1 MQRIAFLALTVC
13 SLMAATSQ
21 AALFSFA
28 SDDNADGPTF
38 RGVSTTVDDA
48 APFDFSGTIDIDFLV
63 DLNHDA
69 PGGTVTF
76 AGATF
81 EFLGFLTGYTGI
93 PFGGAVVHNWTIGD
107 AMYKIKDATGADILT
122 ATFNNALMTSFSPS
136 PTTMGQTATIQGNDM
151 TDASLTFTAGPAL
164 TAATGLTD
172 DQLSVDKNFA
182 FTLTDVDALFLGG
195 PVPLTPAQF
204 DQQLLI
210 PAVSWTAEG
219 SHSAEATPEPAS
231 LALLGL
237 GGLLIARR
245 RR

>member
-1 MQRIAFLALTVC
+1 MRHICFLALTVC

-38 RGVSTTVDDA
+38 SGLTGTVDDA
-48 APFDFSGTIDIDFLV
+48 IPFDFSASIDVDFLV

-76 AGATF
+76 PGATF
-81 EFLGFLTGYTGI
+81 EFLGFIGGYAPIT
-93 PFGGAVVHNWTIGD
+93 FGGAVVHNWTLGD
-107 AMYKIKDATGADILT
+107 AMYTIKDATGADILT

-136 PTTMGQTATIQGNDM
+136 GSTMGQTATIQGNDL
-151 TDASLTFTAGPAL
+151 TDSSLTFTAGPAL

-172 DQLSVDKNFA
+172 DSLTLDKNFE
-182 FTLTDVDALFLGG
+182 FTLTDLEAAALGG
-195 PVPLTPAQF
+195 LVPLAPAQF
-204 DQQLLI
+204 DPQVLV
-210 PAVSWTAEG
+210 PAVDWTAEG
-219 SHSAEATPEPAS
+219 SHSAEAIPEPAS